1 MTTVSPASTTVV
13 YTFDP
18 VTSGG
23 VAGTITTLVRA
34 ASTVITADLDVANAN
49 WAALNAAE
57 IDCTNVAVTE
67 YLWHIHTKWDNPG
80 KVSELTAGCSFAKTG
95 NHLDPDFACGPNSE
109 YIEEPECADKTYGC
123 NSTSYAEA
131 PGVCEKGDLSGKFGT
146 MKAVSGKISET
157 WVDTGNYPTK
167 PKYKD
172 TWSIVL
178 HAVCGTATPRF
189 VCVKGK
195 VWNRTKNTNSVPVI
209 TYTP

>member
-23 VAGTITTLVRA
+23 VAGAITTLVRA
-34 ASTVITADLDVANAN
+34 ASTVITADLDVAKAN
-49 WAALNAAE
+49 WTALNAAE

-123 NSTSYAEA
+123 NPTSYAEA

-178 HAVCGTATPRF
+178 HAVCDTATPRF

-195 VWNRTKNTNSVPVI
+195 VWNRTKTTNSVPVI